1 MRQKIKQNKTN
12 KPKTNIEK
20 ISNIYK
26 PFKKK
31 NLEIVV
37 IFVVFLIRVFNF
49 KLISFHLH

>member
-12 KPKTNIEK
+12 TPKTNIEK

-31 NLEIVV
+31 KNLEIVV
-37 IFVVFLIRVFNF
+37 INSKFVVVFFNKSIQF
-49 KLISFHLH
+49 